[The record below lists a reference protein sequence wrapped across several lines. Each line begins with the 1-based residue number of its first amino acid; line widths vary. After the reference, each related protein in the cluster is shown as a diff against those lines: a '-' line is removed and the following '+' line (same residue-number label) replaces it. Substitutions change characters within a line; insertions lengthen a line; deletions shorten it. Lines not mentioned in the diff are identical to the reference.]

1 MADVEHP
8 TLAELV
14 RGRGED
20 VAERASLA
28 AILRDPAG

>member
-1 MADVEHP
+1 MADLEHP

-28 AILRDPAG
+28 AIQRDRPG